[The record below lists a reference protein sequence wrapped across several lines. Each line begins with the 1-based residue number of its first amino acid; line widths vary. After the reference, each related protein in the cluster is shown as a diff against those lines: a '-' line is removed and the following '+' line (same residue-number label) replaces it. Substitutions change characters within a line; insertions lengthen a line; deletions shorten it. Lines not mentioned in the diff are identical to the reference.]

1 MTAKF
6 FGNNQNLFLAIARNN
21 FAVAEKHFL
30 GHEKFFVTTKK
41 HFFRTRKIEKVFLR
55 PRKLWLASGLQKIIA
70 RILFFLISFRDRKNN
85 ISLSQEI
92 IFCVCEKES
101 FETARKFFSISQNL
115 FLRTWNIIS
124 PSRKGFCQNDRNSV
138 ANLWN
143 GKEKWKS
150 GNSGGIFLQKKGPH

>member
-92 IFCVCEKES
+92 IFLCLRERIFWDCEKVFFNIAKS
-101 FETARKFFSISQNL
+101 FFANVKHYLAIAKRFLSQ
-115 FLRTWNIIS
+115 RS
-124 PSRKGFCQNDRNSV
+124 EFCCK
-138 ANLWN
+138 LM
-143 GKEKWKS
+143 KWKRKM
-150 GNSGGIFLQKKGPH
+150 KKW